1 MQLKCTE
8 RGLSSLTFGRI
19 YTVTRESRGKYVIIN
34 DRGRPGHYFPHRFAE
49 IDDVETVPQII
60 RGDLVRHVDRKP
72 FVGTA
77 NDTAYVHRVV
87 GGRVELLGCPG
98 TYVPSALVVIETRLT
113 GKRAD
118 VIIMDEV
125 GTQADQWD
133 ASRGPKMADP
143 KGKAIFK
150 YQMPVLEQFEMKLP
164 AGALIIRME
173 DQGGMFWLW
182 AVVDTRAPDETRKF
196 RAFKTGASIPDN
208 FDGKYVGF
216 CKIQVQQELGLY
228 IFEDV
233 AR

>member
-1 MQLKCTE
+1 MKLRC
-8 RGLSSLTFGRI
+8 
-19 YTVTRESRGKYVIIN
+19 
-34 DRGRPGHYFPHRFAE
+34 
-49 IDDVETVPQII
+49 IDNVGTG
-60 RGDLVRHVDRKP
+60 GDLIEGNIYFAASAVP
-72 FVGTA
+72 TTSAG
-77 NDTAYVHRVV
+77 YVKVTD
-87 GGRVELLGCPG
+87 E
-98 TYVPSALVVIETRLT
+98 T
-113 GKRAD
+113 GKLEEYFRRRFEI
-118 VIIMDEV
+118 VEE
-125 GTQADQWD
+125 TPQADQWD

-164 AGALIIRME
+164 AGALIIRTE

-216 CKIQVQQELGLY
+216 CKIHVQQELGLY